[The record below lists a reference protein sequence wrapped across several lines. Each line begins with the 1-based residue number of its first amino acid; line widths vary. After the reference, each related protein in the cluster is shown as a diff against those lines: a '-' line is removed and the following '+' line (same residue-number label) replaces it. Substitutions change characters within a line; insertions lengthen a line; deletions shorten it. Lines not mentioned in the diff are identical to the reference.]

1 MQNNELRILK
11 WLGIA
16 LAVLST
22 IFTLVLVASHLTGRL
37 VGLGRVGILGSV
49 GAELV
54 VIFAAWL
61 AVSEHKRV
69 AGVAMLCQVVLTGLL
84 LVNASIA
91 LDLSWQETLADKASD
106 RSLAAQRI
114 LADEARKTERER
126 AEAAGQLAQT
136 DKLLAREFVRAG
148 KAAASSLPVQT
159 ASHEAIDGPV
169 DVRKLSAYERYG
181 LTVAP
186 LFCALLAVIALALA
200 AHSGQP
206 EGFADSSASLTQA
219 AFVAPLR
226 RRPGRPGTTGKAA
239 RR

>member
-22 IFTLVLVASHLTGRL
+22 VFTLVLVASHLTGRL
-37 VGLGRVGILGSV
+37 VGLGKVGILGSV

-54 VIFAAWL
+54 VVICAWL
-61 AVSEHKRV
+61 AVSENKRV

-91 LDLSWQETLADKASD
+91 LDLSWQESLADKASE

-114 LADEARKTERER
+114 AADEQRQTEKAR
-126 AEAAGQLAQT
+126 AEAASQLAQT

-148 KAAASSLPVQT
+148 KASASRPVQT

-206 EGFADSSASLTQA
+206 EGFADSSASLTQP